1 MQDLRKDSSWKSP
14 TQSKVLTIR
23 TFRYRALIRT
33 NTFKGITNKVYVLKI
48 IVKVWIIIVFLQVKG
63 DYEEETN
70 SAASF
75 LIREWVEKLLG
86 VKFNSL
92 RDLAVYLIE
101 KMYVDNR
108 STAAYTVITA
118 MKKSGEG
125 KKISRH
131 GLILLNL

>member
-1 MQDLRKDSSWKSP
+1 M
-14 TQSKVLTIR
+14 
-23 TFRYRALIRT
+23 
-33 NTFKGITNKVYVLKI
+33 
-48 IVKVWIIIVFLQVKG
+48 FLQIKG

-92 RDLAVYLIE
+92 RDLAVYLID

-108 STAAYTVITA
+108 STAAFTVISA
-118 MKKSGEG
+118 MEKSGEG
-125 KKISRH
+125 KKHFTMSNT
-131 GLILLNL
+131 GCLFLSNAN

>member
-1 MQDLRKDSSWKSP
+1 MKS
-14 TQSKVLTIR
+14 
-23 TFRYRALIRT
+23 
-33 NTFKGITNKVYVLKI
+33 
-48 IVKVWIIIVFLQVKG
+48 

-70 SAASF
+70 TAASF

-92 RDLAVYLIE
+92 RDLAVYLID

-108 STAAYTVITA
+108 STAAFTVISA

-125 KKISRH
+125 KMRCNRFNTLSCDTITLYSHMMNFNILYINLIVQDSKSQLFNGGEAAMEMQEHKRKIEV
-131 GLILLNL
+131 

>member
-1 MQDLRKDSSWKSP
+1 MKS
-14 TQSKVLTIR
+14 
-23 TFRYRALIRT
+23 
-33 NTFKGITNKVYVLKI
+33 
-48 IVKVWIIIVFLQVKG
+48 

-70 SAASF
+70 TAASF

-92 RDLAVYLIE
+92 RDLAVYLID

-108 STAAYTVITA
+108 STAAFTVISA

-125 KKISRH
+125 KMRCKRFNALSCDKMPYY
-131 GLILLNL
+131 ILLYDAF

>member
-1 MQDLRKDSSWKSP
+1 M
-14 TQSKVLTIR
+14 
-23 TFRYRALIRT
+23 
-33 NTFKGITNKVYVLKI
+33 
-48 IVKVWIIIVFLQVKG
+48 FLQIKG

-92 RDLAVYLIE
+92 RDLAVYLID

-108 STAAYTVITA
+108 STAAFTVISA
-118 MKKSGEG
+118 MEKSVEG
-125 KKISRH
+125 KKHFTMSNT
-131 GLILLNL
+131 G

>member
-1 MQDLRKDSSWKSP
+1 MFL
-14 TQSKVLTIR
+14 
-23 TFRYRALIRT
+23 
-33 NTFKGITNKVYVLKI
+33 
-48 IVKVWIIIVFLQVKG
+48 LQVKG

-108 STAAYTVITA
+108 SNAAYTVISA

-125 KKISRH
+125 KEQFHFLCNIWNIENCCCIKLIVIYNFSIFIFISVQDSKSQILNGGNQAMEMQEHKRKIEVIH
-131 GLILLNL
+131 IIN

>member
-1 MQDLRKDSSWKSP
+1 MKS
-14 TQSKVLTIR
+14 
-23 TFRYRALIRT
+23 
-33 NTFKGITNKVYVLKI
+33 
-48 IVKVWIIIVFLQVKG
+48 

-70 SAASF
+70 TAASF

-92 RDLAVYLIE
+92 RDLAVYLID

-108 STAAYTVITA
+108 STAAFTVISA

-125 KKISRH
+125 KMRCNRFDTLSCDIKMFYPTFPH
-131 GLILLNL
+131 DAF

>member
-1 MQDLRKDSSWKSP
+1 MKS
-14 TQSKVLTIR
+14 
-23 TFRYRALIRT
+23 
-33 NTFKGITNKVYVLKI
+33 
-48 IVKVWIIIVFLQVKG
+48 

-70 SAASF
+70 TAASF

-92 RDLAVYLIE
+92 RDLAVYLID

-108 STAAYTVITA
+108 STAAFTVISA

-125 KKISRH
+125 KIHCIKCIT
-131 GLILLNL
+131 GCL

>member
-1 MQDLRKDSSWKSP
+1 M
-14 TQSKVLTIR
+14 
-23 TFRYRALIRT
+23 
-33 NTFKGITNKVYVLKI
+33 
-48 IVKVWIIIVFLQVKG
+48 FLQIKG

-92 RDLAVYLIE
+92 RDLAVYLID

-108 STAAYTVITA
+108 STAAFTVISA
-118 MKKSGEG
+118 MEKSGEG
-125 KKISRH
+125 KKQCIMSNT
-131 GLILLNL
+131 G

>member
-1 MQDLRKDSSWKSP
+1 MKS
-14 TQSKVLTIR
+14 
-23 TFRYRALIRT
+23 
-33 NTFKGITNKVYVLKI
+33 
-48 IVKVWIIIVFLQVKG
+48 

-70 SAASF
+70 TAASF

-92 RDLAVYLIE
+92 RDLAVYLID

-108 STAAYTVITA
+108 STAAFTVISA

-125 KKISRH
+125 KMRCNRFSTLSCDITLYSHMMHFNILYINLIVQDSKSQLFNGGEAAMEMQEHKRKIEV
-131 GLILLNL
+131 

>member
-1 MQDLRKDSSWKSP
+1 MTLLAI
-14 TQSKVLTIR
+14 VL
-23 TFRYRALIRT
+23 
-33 NTFKGITNKVYVLKI
+33 
-48 IVKVWIIIVFLQVKG
+48 LQVKG

-108 STAAYTVITA
+108 SNAAYTVISA
-118 MKKSGEG
+118 MKKSGEC
-125 KKISRH
+125 KDQFHFRCNIWNIEN
-131 GLILLNL
+131 ILASL

>member
-1 MQDLRKDSSWKSP
+1 MKS
-14 TQSKVLTIR
+14 
-23 TFRYRALIRT
+23 
-33 NTFKGITNKVYVLKI
+33 
-48 IVKVWIIIVFLQVKG
+48 

-70 SAASF
+70 TAASF

-92 RDLAVYLIE
+92 RDLAVYLID

-108 STAAYTVITA
+108 STAAFTVISA

-125 KKISRH
+125 KMQCNRFNTLSCDKMFYPIFPYDAFLHFYINLIVQDSKSQLFNGGEAAMEMQEHKRKIEV
-131 GLILLNL
+131 